1 MDNFIKT
8 MAAAFGVVIAFF
20 AGLPPVIWILLGAM
34 SIDYLTGLFCAAL
47 GKSPKTE
54 GGGLS
59 SKAAFEGL
67 IKKVM
72 ILMLVALSTLV
83 DLAIASSAGLVSFHS
98 ITCAVCL
105 WFIASEGLSVIENM
119 GEMGVPFPPKLKKA
133 LEVLRDA
140 GDNDKPPN
148 T

>member
-8 MAAAFGVVIAFF
+8 MAAAFGAVFAFF

-34 SIDYLTGLFCAAL
+34 SIDYITGLICAAM

-59 SKAAFEGL
+59 SRAAREGL
-67 IKKVM
+67 VKKVM
-72 ILMLVALSTLV
+72 VLMLVALSALV
-83 DLAIASSAGLVSFHS
+83 DLAIASSAGLVGFNA
-98 ITCAVCL
+98 ITGAVCL
-105 WFIASEGLSVIENM
+105 WFIASEGLSVVENI
-119 GEMGVPFPPKLKKA
+119 GEMGIPYPPKLKKA

-140 GDNDKPPN
+140 GDDDEPPD